1 MPDKRQELIETAIQL
16 FAEHGFHAT
25 GIDRIAEV
33 AQISKKTMYNY
44 FRSKEELIVA
54 ALRHHDGM
62 FRNYFM
68 KAVKKAAVPPKDRL
82 LAIFDVAQAWFSQH
96 DFYGCLFINAIG
108 EYSDRN
114 AAIQSACAEYK
125 RMMRLFIQELAED
138 ANIKDPEKLA
148 SSLAIL
154 LEGSI
159 VTAQVSG
166 LPDTAET
173 AKQAAKTLI
182 DASMLD

>member
-1 MPDKRQELIETAIQL
+1 MSDKRQELIETAIRL

-25 GIDRIAEV
+25 GIDRIAEA

-54 ALRHHDGM
+54 ALRHHDGL
-62 FRNYFM
+62 FRNHFM
-68 KAVKKAAVPPKDRL
+68 KAVNQAAIPPAEQL
-82 LAIFDVAQAWFSQH
+82 LAIFDVAHDWFRQN

-114 AAIQSACAEYK
+114 AAIQSACVEYK
-125 RMMRLFIQELAED
+125 RMMRLFIQELAEE
-138 ANIKDPEKLA
+138 AKVAAPEKLA

-166 LPDTAET
+166 LADSAET
-173 AKQAAKTLI
+173 AKQAAKVLI
-182 DASMLD
+182 EASSR